1 MHTGRSRRCRGWEL
15 PWGRRP
21 GLRPAA
27 HFLLGIDVQ
36 RTIIPPLAVLKDN
49 PVAHAF
55 RATVL
60 RRGPAGYPT
69 VVFVNANPY
78 LPVHSRRPVVQVQ
91 ARFPLVPVDW
101 PGGTKTNPVSPI
113 AIAQVDLRIMGGS
126 GSRARRH
133 TRNRMRPMP
142 RLCYEDSHQPVMH
155 TARQKAGEQN
165 PEQTAQH
172 AASELARPSPIA
184 LLTT

>member
-1 MHTGRSRRCRGWEL
+1 MCSERSSPHAL
-15 PWGRRP
+15 
-21 GLRPAA
+21 AA
-27 HFLLGIDVQ
+27 
-36 RTIIPPLAVLKDN
+36 LKDN
-49 PVAHAF
+49 PAADAF

-60 RRGPAGYPT
+60 RRGPAGCPT

-78 LPVHSRRPVVQVQ
+78 LPVHSRRPVVKVQ
-91 ARFPLVPVDW
+91 ARFPSVPVDW
-101 PGGTKTNPVSPI
+101 HGGTKPNPVSPI
-113 AIAQVDLRIMGGS
+113 AIAQVDLHIMGGS
-126 GSRARRH
+126 GSCARRH
-133 TRNRMRPMP
+133 TRNRMRPIP
-142 RLCYEDSHQPVMH
+142 RLCLVQDLRVSAATEDSHQPVMH